1 METGVDGRWCLMS
14 LGKPTAWAMGVAGL
28 VLLLVSGS
36 PAGATQPEC
45 QVVNLPP
52 KKVEYNSNT
61 YVDPLGTAI
70 AEAEA
75 GDTLQV
81 IGTCHGSHTITKDLT
96 IVGRSSDQHNDTIV
110 GDASGSVLF
119 VPPVASFAIHVAV
132 RDLTI
137 TGGAGG
143 IYSYRGVLEVSDSRI
158 VGNAGTGIGN
168 FGSAA
173 VSIDNSVISDNVN
186 TTINFGR
193 GGGIYNSL
201 GPGMTINNSTI
212 SNNTASGSGGGIF
225 MRQRVT
231 VNDSVIAGNTAA
243 LDGGGVYG
251 SGETIT
257 GSVIEGNTAGLS
269 GGGVYVSFQATFT
282 DSTVT
287 NNTATT
293 GGGVFAANVANVT
306 LNGTSNLCGNTPDDW
321 PGCTP

>member
-1 METGVDGRWCLMS
+1 MS
-14 LGKPTAWAMGVAGL
+14 LGKTTAWAIGVVGL
-28 VLLLVSGS
+28 VLLVVGS
-36 PAGATQPEC
+36 PAAAQPEC

-52 KKVEYNSNT
+52 KKVGYTSNT
-61 YVDPLGTAI
+61 YADPLGTAI
-70 AEAEA
+70 AEAAA

-81 IGTCHGSHTITKDLT
+81 TGTCYGSHTITKDLT
-96 IVGRSSDQHNDTIV
+96 IVGRSSDQHNDTLV
-110 GDASGSVLF
+110 GDASGSVLY

-132 RDLTI
+132 RHLTI

-143 IYSYRGVLEVSDSRI
+143 IYSYRGVLEVSDSR
-158 VGNAGTGIGN
+158 VVANAGTGIGN

-173 VSIDNSVISDNVN
+173 VSIDDSLISDNVN

-212 SNNTASGSGGGIF
+212 SDNTASGSGGGIF
-225 MRQRVT
+225 MRQRVN
-231 VNDSVIAGNTAA
+231 VIDSVIEGNTAG

-257 GSVIEGNTAGLS
+257 GSLIEGNTAGLS
-269 GGGVYVSFQATFT
+269 GGGVYVSFQATLA

-293 GGGVFAANVANVT
+293 GGGVFAAVVGNVT
-306 LNGTSNLCGNTPDDW
+306 LNGTNNLCGNTPDDW
-321 PGCTP
+321 PSCISG